1 MSAHYAMKEIKRR
14 KLRSSANILGYV
26 IAVAFLIITVS
37 LAQGYSLVATGALE
51 RIGTHFVVYIPVST
65 GCPCELIETGAF
77 FKGVYTATFNSTLV
91 ESIKELPGVED
102 AAPYLMYRLDN
113 LTIGGIEVNALATKT
128 DAVSPVD
135 IVEGRYLLTNDS
147 NGVILDKV
155 FADLMKLNVGDKIAA
170 FNRNFTIVGIVNPS
184 LRSRPAGI
192 AQMYALLGVV
202 QNIARSYADLYNFV
216 VREANVVLVE
226 ISPQGDEAYINT
238 VKQSVLQTLES
249 YAGRK
254 GALSGYQCDVEAR
267 KIIPVTETSAW
278 VTSIVLFA
286 SVTLFSLKSQFG
298 SVVERTK
305 DIGILKAIGWADS
318 DITKQIFIES
328 FLQGLAG
335 GIVGI
340 GLGCVIILLI
350 PQLGLVS
357 AQNLVLTI
365 PPLVVIIGLI
375 TSLSGGIVAG
385 IFPALRAAK
394 LQPAEALRHF

>member
-14 KLRSSANILGYV
+14 KLRSLANILGYV

-65 GCPCELIETGAF
+65 GCPCQLAETGAF

-91 ESIKELPGVED
+91 DSIRELPGVED

-113 LTIGGIEVNALATKT
+113 LTIGGIEVNALATET
-128 DAVSPVD
+128 DTVSPVD

-147 NGVILDKV
+147 NGVLLDKV

-184 LRSRPAGI
+184 FRSRPAGI
-192 AQMYALLGVV
+192 AQMYALLSVV
-202 QNIARSYADLYNFV
+202 QNIARFYADLFNFV

-238 VKQSVLQTLES
+238 VKQHVLQTLES

-254 GALSGYQCDVEAR
+254 GALSGYQCAVEAR
-267 KIIPVTETSAW
+267 KVIPVTETSAW
-278 VTSIVLFA
+278 VTSIVLLA

-318 DITKQIFIES
+318 DVTKQIFFES
-328 FLQGLAG
+328 LLQGLAG
-335 GIVGI
+335 GIAGI
-340 GLGCVIILLI
+340 GLGYMIVLLT
-350 PQLGLVS
+350 PQLGLIS
-357 AQNLVLTI
+357 AQNLVLTVS
-365 PPLVVIIGLI
+365 PLVVTIGLI

-385 IFPALRAAK
+385 IFPAWRAAK